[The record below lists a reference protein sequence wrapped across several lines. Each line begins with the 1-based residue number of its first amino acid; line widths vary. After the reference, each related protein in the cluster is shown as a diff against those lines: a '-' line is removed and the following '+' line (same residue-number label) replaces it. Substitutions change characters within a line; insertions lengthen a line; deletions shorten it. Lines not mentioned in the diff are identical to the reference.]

1 MSDAPSATA
10 TSSWARRHAG
20 ALGGSVVILAGF
32 AWLLHAG
39 ALPVVPPASAFQRFR
54 WWAAP
59 AYALMWL
66 AVLLLRSGRWHL
78 LLAPIQAVPLRRI
91 LTVSLI
97 GNAAVILLPFRL
109 GELVRP
115 TMIRKRGELSGWAA
129 TGTVGAE
136 RIIDGLVLSTLLL
149 LTLPLASP
157 HVPLPDKIGNLPV
170 SPSVVPKAAYTAL
183 AVFALA
189 FVAMG
194 TFYWRRDWAR
204 RVTRSVVGVVSI
216 RAADALSSA
225 VERVASGLGFLPR
238 VRYSGPYIALTL
250 FYWCVS
256 VAGFQFLLWGA
267 GIDGVT
273 FTRAGVIIGVLGLGV
288 VLPNAPGFFGAFQIS
303 LYAALALFFSPD
315 VVVSSGAA
323 FVFVAYV
330 VQVGVGLLAGFVSLL
345 IDHISAREVISAEVE
360 G

>member
-1 MSDAPSATA
+1 MSDAASATG
-10 TSSWARRHAG
+10 THGWARRHAG
-20 ALGGSVVILAGF
+20 ALAGSLAIFAGF

-39 ALPVVPPASAFQRFR
+39 ALPIVPPAGAFLRFR
-54 WWAAP
+54 WWAVP
-59 AYALMWL
+59 GYALLWL
-66 AVLLLRSGRWHL
+66 TVLLLRSGRWHF
-78 LLAPIQAVPLRRI
+78 LLAPIETVALKRI

-115 TMIRKRGELSGWAA
+115 TMIRKKGTLSGWAA

-136 RIIDGLVLSTLLL
+136 RIIDGLVLSGLLL
-149 LTLPLASP
+149 VALPLASP
-157 HVPLPDKIGNLPV
+157 HVPLPDKIGNLPI
-170 SPSVVPKAAYTAL
+170 SPSVVPKAAYSAL
-183 AVFALA
+183 AVFAMA
-189 FVAMG
+189 FLAMG

-204 RVTRSVVGVVSI
+204 RVTRRVVGVVSI
-216 RAADALSSA
+216 RLADTLSSA

-238 VRYSGPYIALTL
+238 VRFTGPFVALTL
-250 FYWCVS
+250 LYWCVS
-256 VAGFQFLLWGA
+256 VAGIQFLLWGA
-267 GIDGVT
+267 GIDGAT
-273 FTRAGVIIGVLGLGV
+273 FARAGVIMGVLGLGV

-315 VVVSSGAA
+315 IVVSSGAA

-330 VQVGVGLLAGFVSLL
+330 AQVGIGLLAGFVSLL
-345 IDHISAREVISAEVE
+345 IDHVSAREVIEAELE